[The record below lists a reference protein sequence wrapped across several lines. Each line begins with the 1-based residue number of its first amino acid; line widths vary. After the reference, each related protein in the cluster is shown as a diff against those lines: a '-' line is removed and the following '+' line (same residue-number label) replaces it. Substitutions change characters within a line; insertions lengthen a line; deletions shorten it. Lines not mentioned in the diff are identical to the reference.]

1 MGRSGVDR
9 AARHGAG
16 AGGSVGVE
24 EVPVLLHGHGGA
36 FRQKRS
42 EGDEAAPARDT
53 GLSAWARL
61 YFILFGGSGLEYA
74 I

>member
-1 MGRSGVDR
+1 MSI
-9 AARHGAG
+9 ARLDTVRGLGAV
-16 AGGSVGVE
+16 SSSRVGVE